1 VQSNT
6 NNYWRKD
13 EVLGQLDVKM
23 TAAYIAVS
31 EFASANKMS
40 MRDAAYMI
48 SIDRVANAC
57 RARGWI

>member
-1 VQSNT
+1 
-6 NNYWRKD
+6 
-13 EVLGQLDVKM
+13 M

-31 EFASANKMS
+31 EFARVNKLS